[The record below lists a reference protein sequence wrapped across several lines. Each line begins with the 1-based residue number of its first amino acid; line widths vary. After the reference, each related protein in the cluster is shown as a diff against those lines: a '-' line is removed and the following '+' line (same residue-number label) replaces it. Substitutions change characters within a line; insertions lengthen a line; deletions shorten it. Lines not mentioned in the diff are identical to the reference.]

1 MHSEQQVIHESPDR
15 PALSESNVIEGEK
28 PDIPTVVRHLKE
40 RGFVVLRGVLPMA
53 SVDAVVGRSNDLLA
67 QPSAGGVWGYFRADH
82 QKKVLL
88 PTLLGKPVYDL
99 IANEHIVDIAETY
112 LGVECILAETNLKA
126 DRGVN
131 YMYFPLHSDF
141 AAGWTKNAALPSP
154 VTQETMRGPLAMGAA
169 IYFHDTTEGAFA
181 YCEGTHK
188 LGAPH
193 GQRLA
198 DYPKKMQAEIIAKK
212 IRVEGRKGDIV
223 IFDDNGFHGP
233 DHPSRSDR
241 TIILVDYYRTDVL
254 GNEQVTP
261 LPIWS
266 CDIGGLSPKQ
276 LRILGANST
285 FRLPFDEY
293 KWSKIR
299 RKKVFPLITFLINN
313 AFIGAHLRMKLKSI
327 LLSALR
333 R

>member
-1 MHSEQQVIHESPDR
+1 MQSEQQTSTEISEF
-15 PALSESNVIEGEK
+15 PALSDSNVIEGER
-28 PDIPTVVRHLKE
+28 PDIQTVARHLKD
-40 RGFVVLRGVLPMA
+40 RGFVVLRGVLPME
-53 SVDAVVGRSNDLLA
+53 SVDAVVARADDLLR
-67 QPSAGGVWGYFRADH
+67 QPSVAGVWGYFRADH

-99 IANEHIVDIAETY
+99 IANEYIIDIAEYY
-112 LGVECILAETNLKA
+112 LGAECLLAETNLKA
-126 DRGVN
+126 DKGVG

-141 AAGWTKNAALPSP
+141 SAGWRKDPTHPSP
-154 VTQETMRGPLAMGAA
+154 ITPELMQGPLAVGAA
-169 IYFHDTTEGAFA
+169 IYFHDTTEGAFS
-181 YCEGTHK
+181 YCQGTHK
-188 LGAPH
+188 LGSPH

-198 DYPKKMQAEIIAKK
+198 DYPKDMQKEIIAKK

-223 IFDDNGFHGP
+223 LFDDNGFHGP

-241 TIILVDYYRTDVL
+241 TLILVDYYRTDVL

-276 LRILGANST
+276 LRILGTNST
-285 FRLPFDEY
+285 FTLPFDRY
-293 KWSKIR
+293 KWSKIGR
-299 RKKVFPLITFLINN
+299 TKAFPLITFLINN
-313 AFIGAHLRMKLKSI
+313 AFIGAHLRQKLKSI
-327 LLSALR
+327 LR

>member
-1 MHSEQQVIHESPDR
+1 MHSEKQATPNVPDI
-15 PALSESNVIEGEK
+15 PALSESNVIEGER

-40 RGFVVLRGVLPMA
+40 RGFVVLRGALPME
-53 SVDAVVGRSNDLLA
+53 SVDAVVARADDLLR
-67 QPSAGGVWGYFRADH
+67 QPSVAGVWGYFRADH

-99 IANEHIVDIAETY
+99 IANEHIIDIAEAY
-112 LGVECILAETNLKA
+112 LGVECLVAETNLKA
-126 DRGVN
+126 DKGVN

-141 AAGWTKNAALPSP
+141 AVGWRKNPEHTSP
-154 VTQETMRGPLAMGAA
+154 ITQEIMQSPLAVGAA
-169 IYFHDTTEGAFA
+169 IYFHDTTEGAFS

-198 DYPKKMQAEIIAKK
+198 DYPKQVQKDIIAKK
-212 IRVEGRKGDIV
+212 VRVEGLKGDIV
-223 IFDDNGFHGP
+223 LFDDNGFHGP
-233 DHPSRSDR
+233 DHPSKSDR

-266 CDIGGLSPKQ
+266 CDIGALTPKQ
-276 LRILGANST
+276 LRVLGTNSSFT
-285 FRLPFDEY
+285 LPFDRY

-299 RKKVFPLITFLINN
+299 RTRAYPLINFLINN
-313 AFIGAHLRMKLKSI
+313 AFIAGHLRMKLKS
-327 LLSALR
+327 LVGL
-333 R
+333 